1 MMGEATETTPR
12 PPSHPSVAKSVL
24 PHDGAADS
32 SAAPVSFASD
42 ARTLM
47 LRIEREGQRVLAW
60 MMLCAILALTLWLFG
75 P

>member
-1 MMGEATETTPR
+1 
-12 PPSHPSVAKSVL
+12 
-24 PHDGAADS
+24 
-32 SAAPVSFASD
+32 
-42 ARTLM
+42 M